1 MTTRDQ
7 SQGGH
12 ADSNMKI
19 ISWSD
24 YACPFAYIGFK
35 RLLVARP
42 LTSDS
47 SESGEV
53 EWRAYELHP
62 EIPAGG
68 FERPR
73 GKHGFLK
80 ALASEDGLTL
90 RASDRVWSSRPALL
104 AAEVARSEGKHAE
117 LHERLFSAAWEEG
130 LDLGRSDVLHTLI
143 NDVGLDAAT
152 VLTEMTQ
159 QRYLDAIVD
168 ALEEAMMLGITGT
181 PSYLLNGQVLRG
193 VQEVEALR

>member
-1 MTTRDQ
+1 
-7 SQGGH
+7 
-12 ADSNMKI
+12 MKI

-35 RLLVARP
+35 RLLKARP
-42 LTSDS
+42 LSTD
-47 SESGEV
+47 V

-62 EIPAGG
+62 EILPGG

-80 ALASEDGLTL
+80 ALAEEDGLTL

-104 AAEVARSEGKHAE
+104 AAEVARSLGKHEA
-117 LHERLFSAAWEEG
+117 LHARLFSAAWEEG
-130 LDLGRSDVLHTLI
+130 LDLGRPDVLETLI
-143 NDVGLDAAT
+143 SDVGLDPVAVSIDMAK
-152 VLTEMTQ
+152 Q
-159 QRYLDAIVD
+159 CYLDAIVN

-181 PSYLLNGQVLRG
+181 PSYYVSGSVLRG
-193 VQEVEALR
+193 VQEIEALR